1 MKEYKVVEAKGAAKA
16 EAVMNELA
24 RDGWEVVNVTYWTN
38 WTTRL
43 VITFSRGKNLTP
55 RRKSV

>member
-1 MKEYKVVEAKGAAKA
+1 MKEYKVMEAKGAEKA
-16 EAVMNELA
+16 EAVMNEMA

-43 VITFSRGKNLTP
+43 VITFTREKT
-55 RRKSV
+55 